1 MRTTLNLDDQ
11 AIGAAMKSAPGR
23 TKTDVINHALRE
35 FARRRRVRG
44 LLRFRGKVAWEGDL
58 EALRKREGGAR

>member
-1 MRTTLNLDDQ
+1 MRTTLNLDERALD
-11 AIGAAMKSAPGR
+11 AAMKSAPGR
-23 TKTDVINHALRE
+23 TKTDIINDALRE

-58 EALRKREGGAR
+58 DALRKREARAR